1 MKSIEKRIRRLEKEL
16 NISELPT
23 YKEFMNDLEGGYDDV
38 DLGEILNRENIP
50 FDVFVIHDLLNK
62 DEKIKLFKA
71 RDK

>member
-1 MKSIEKRIRRLEKEL
+1 MKSIEKRIRRLEEAL

-23 YKEFMNDLEGGYDDV
+23 YKEFMNDLEGRYDDV
-38 DLGEILNRENIP
+38 DLGEILNRENIS